1 MRFFYFG
8 AITITQVIT
17 LIEIRLLLISELF
30 IFLDVN
36 FAQVANV
43 ANVAQVAHVAN
54 VANVFQSIR

>member
-17 LIEIRLLLISELF
+17 LIEIRLLVISELF

-36 FAQVANV
+36 FAQVAHV
-43 ANVAQVAHVAN
+43 ANVAN

>member
-36 FAQVANV
+36 FAQVA
-43 ANVAQVAHVAN
+43 HVAN